1 MIKLGL
7 DVGSTT
13 VKMVA
18 VDKEGRIIYSKYE
31 RHNAKAKDVIIL
43 MLKELGTIVNN
54 EDIAIRITGS
64 VGMGLSEKLPSDLN
78 CLVLKTQRNYKMAS
92 LLIYPSLQYLLFPL
106 ILISCTA
113 LFALN
118 RLYIYIIL
126 DLDECILL
134 FVTSDFL

>member
-1 MIKLGL
+1 MKIVLYPFSFL
-7 DVGSTT
+7 CN
-13 VKMVA
+13 
-18 VDKEGRIIYSKYE
+18 RIIFLHLSYKPLPFIFQLFVSNMY
-31 RHNAKAKDVIIL
+31 IFCL
-43 MLKELGTIVNN
+43 MRGLLCRSLC
-54 EDIAIRITGS
+54 DWAQ
-64 VGMGLSEKLPSDLN
+64 GMGLSEKLPSDLN

>member
-64 VGMGLSEKLPSDLN
+64 VGM
-78 CLVLKTQRNYKMAS
+78 
-92 LLIYPSLQYLLFPL
+92 
-106 ILISCTA
+106 
-113 LFALN
+113 
-118 RLYIYIIL
+118 
-126 DLDECILL
+126 
-134 FVTSDFL
+134 

>member
-1 MIKLGL
+1 MKIVFYPFSFLCN
-7 DVGSTT
+7 
-13 VKMVA
+13 
-18 VDKEGRIIYSKYE
+18 RIIFLHLSYKPLTFIFQLFVSNMY
-31 RHNAKAKDVIIL
+31 IFCL
-43 MLKELGTIVNN
+43 MRDLLCRSLC
-54 EDIAIRITGS
+54 DWAQ
-64 VGMGLSEKLPSDLN
+64 GMGLSEKLPSDLN